1 MSTKGGVFK
10 LNWNEFAG
18 KLPFL
23 TDLGEGSSVVSGG
36 PGRYAVWSPMSAVGG
51 AMQEAYELLERRSL
65 DGCIAAC
72 FDAEERGAQA
82 EDEAANASADAV
94 WADGESEEK
103 E

>member
-36 PGRYAVWSPMSAVGG
+36 PGRYAVWSPMSAGDGHCIIEVGDHLG
-51 AMQEAYELLERRSL
+51 ALLGKYSL
-65 DGCIAAC
+65 SSDRLCTLDC
-72 FDAEERGAQA
+72 
-82 EDEAANASADAV
+82 
-94 WADGESEEK
+94 
-103 E
+103 